1 MPYADPEQA
10 RAAARARYQR
20 NRSKVIAQAAAW
32 AAAHPERKREIAREW
47 ARKHGRE
54 SYRRNRAVALAC
66 AARWKRANP
75 EKVREIKAAWQRR
88 NPEQRRMNEAAR
100 RARKAGL
107 VTEKIDALVVFARDA
122 GLCGL
127 CGDPVDPSRFHIDHV
142 RPLACGGTHTY
153 GNVQLAH
160 PACNL
165 RKGARLV

>member
-107 VTEKIDALVVFARDA
+107 VTEKIDALVVFARHCRDRQLHRRPDGRLQRRRDRA
-122 GLCGL
+122 RPDLRGL
-127 CGDPVDPSRFHIDHV
+127 PWP
-142 RPLACGGTHTY
+142 T
-153 GNVQLAH
+153 
-160 PACNL
+160 
-165 RKGARLV
+165 

>member
-54 SYRRNRAVALAC
+54 SYRRNR
-66 AARWKRANP
+66 
-75 EKVREIKAAWQRR
+75 
-88 NPEQRRMNEAAR
+88 
-100 RARKAGL
+100 
-107 VTEKIDALVVFARDA
+107 DA